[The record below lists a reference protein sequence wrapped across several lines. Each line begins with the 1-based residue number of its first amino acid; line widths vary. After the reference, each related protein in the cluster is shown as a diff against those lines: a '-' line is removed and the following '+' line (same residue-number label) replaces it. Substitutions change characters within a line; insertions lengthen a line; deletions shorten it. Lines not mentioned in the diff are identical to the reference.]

1 LRQQGKLYNR
11 DGEIIA
17 EGLCELSEEGSQ
29 VSMWPTLEKG
39 LLERESGVM
48 TLELEG
54 GAALRISER
63 RLRLRINPTNGPRT
77 FIYRMRVEPLPAD
90 EAAPPAS
97 EEPDGVPAHLRRAD
111 PPACRPDRPA
121 SAGGGQAGPPG
132 GLSTAP

>member
-1 LRQQGKLYNR
+1 LREQGKLYNR

-54 GAALRISER
+54 GATLRISER
-63 RLRLRINPTNGPRT
+63 RLRLRINPTHGPRT
-77 FIYRMRVEPLPAD
+77 FIYRMQVEQTPA
-90 EAAPPAS
+90 
-97 EEPDGVPAHLRRAD
+97 EEPEGVPAHLRRTD
-111 PPACRPDRPA
+111 PPTSLPDRQA
-121 SAGGGQAGPPG
+121 SGGGQAGTPG

>member
-1 LRQQGKLYNR
+1 LREQGKLYNR

-39 LLERESGVM
+39 LFERESGVM

-54 GAALRISER
+54 GATLRISER
-63 RLRLRINPTNGPRT
+63 RLRLRINPTHGPRT
-77 FIYRMRVEPLPAD
+77 FIYRMQVEHTPVE
-90 EAAPPAS
+90 EASRPPA
-97 EEPDGVPAHLRRAD
+97 EEPEGVPAHLRRTD
-111 PPACRPDRPA
+111 PPASLPDRPA
-121 SAGGGQAGPPG
+121 SGGGQAGTPG